1 MIVAVVLFIFKD
13 SINQA
18 TPGSIKD
25 IDELKAAMLNK
36 TKNRVPK
43 TIPNGM
49 ALKAIGKVTKTNP
62 GPSEGANPFAKTIG
76 KIAIPV
82 SYTHLTL
89 PTNKAT
95 PVSKAATETAVLPI
109 F

>member
-43 TIPNGM
+43 RIPNGI

-76 KIAIPV
+76 KIAIPA
-82 SYTHLTL
+82 
-89 PTNKAT
+89 NKAT
-95 PVSKAATETAVLPI
+95 PVSRAATETAVLPI